1 MRCRNAFALCAALA
15 AFLVVSV
22 FTLGLLT
29 PTPQPVEASAG
40 SVSATAIG
48 WHDLAPEAPTDDE
61 DSTLGLRHR
70 GSDADDSGP
79 AAPSSST
86 VVVLAPLDRA
96 DRVPACPSG
105 VTVVDADPAVEQ
117 VRRC

>member
-1 MRCRNAFALCAALA
+1 MRCKNAFALCAALA

-29 PTPQPVEASAG
+29 PTLQSVEASAG
-40 SVSATAIG
+40 SVSVTTFG
-48 WHDLAPEAPTDDE
+48 WHDLSPEAPTDE
-61 DSTLGLRHR
+61 GDSARALRHR
-70 GSDADDSGP
+70 GSDADDSDP
-79 AAPSSST
+79 AAPSSGT
-86 VVVLAPLDRA
+86 VVVPASLDRA

-105 VTVVDADPAVEQ
+105 VTVVAADPAVEQ

>member
-1 MRCRNAFALCAALA
+1 MRGKNAFALCAALA

-29 PTPQPVEASAG
+29 PTLQPVEASAG
-40 SVSATAIG
+40 SVSATTVG
-48 WHDLAPEAPTDDE
+48 WHDLAPEAPTDDG
-61 DSTLGLRHR
+61 DSALALRHR
-70 GSDADDSGP
+70 GSDADGSEP

-86 VVVLAPLDRA
+86 VVVLASIDRP
-96 DRVPACPSG
+96 DRVPTCPSG
-105 VTVVDADPAVEQ
+105 ATVVDADPAVEQ